1 MIMITLKL
9 YVTLVKY
16 LPENSE
22 NLEIPE
28 EITIKNLFANY
39 GIPEELV
46 KLIFVNGKSQDSS
59 YILRNNDRVGL
70 FPPIGGG

>member
-1 MIMITLKL
+1 MIKITLKMF
-9 YVTLVKY
+9 VTLVKY

-28 EITIKNLFANY
+28 ETTIKKLFANF

-46 KLIFVNGKSQDSS
+46 KLIFVNGKSQDSN